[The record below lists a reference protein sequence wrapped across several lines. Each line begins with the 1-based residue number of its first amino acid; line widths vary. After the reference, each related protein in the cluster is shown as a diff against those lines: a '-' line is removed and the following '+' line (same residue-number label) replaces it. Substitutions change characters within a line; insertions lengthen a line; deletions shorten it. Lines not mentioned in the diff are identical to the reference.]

1 VSHTR
6 PAGQS
11 RTDAKGDRAN
21 AEPTMSD
28 ARLRLGAVAPLR
40 ASGTTG
46 LRRLRPVPTSHADP
60 PLNLI
65 CS

>member
-1 VSHTR
+1 MSDTR

-21 AEPTMSD
+21 AEPAMSD
-28 ARLRLGAVAPLR
+28 ARFRLGAVAPLR
-40 ASGTTG
+40 PSGVTG
-46 LRRLRPVPTSHADP
+46 LRRLRPVPTSHANP